1 MSDEFKAV
9 KQRVLQLCPPWPVE
23 TIGRAIALLDN
34 TAVQKLTGL
43 PKAVFESTLTAL
55 LQQASQGRR
64 PSWLP
69 FMPACA
75 AACSR

>member
-1 MSDEFKAV
+1 MSDEFNEV
-9 KQRVLQLCPPWPVE
+9 KQRVLQLCPPWPVDSV
-23 TIGRAIALLDN
+23 GRAIALLND

-43 PKAVFESTLTAL
+43 PQAIFETTLTAL
-55 LQQASQGRR
+55 LQQANQGRR

-69 FMPACA
+69 FLPNCA